1 MCSAFYKISV
11 VDPPQL
17 QVALWLIKQGVGQLF
32 KSVRCSD
39 HLGNK
44 FLSAHVYGCTFKG
57 LTGAAVVR
65 LPLRVFS
72 RQKPSLRSERDSLI
86 NHPIINNA
94 NTRHSANV
102 IFFFF
107 FSPLLHRV

>member
-1 MCSAFYKISV
+1 MCLAFYKMPV

-17 QVALWLIKQGVGQLF
+17 QVALWLIKHGVRQLF

-44 FLSAHVYGCTFKG
+44 FLSAHVYGCTFKS

-65 LPLRVFS
+65 LPSHVFS
-72 RQKPSLRSERDSLI
+72 RQNPSLGSECDSLI

-94 NTRHSANV
+94 NTRHSAN
-102 IFFFF
+102 
-107 FSPLLHRV
+107 